1 MARDH
6 ARVNVSVWG
15 SSQFRGLSP
24 KAQHLYFALVTSP
37 GLSYVGVA
45 DWRPNR
51 LAALSEGWTARSV
64 EEAAK
69 ELEKARTVVIDR
81 DTEEALIRRWMKYD
95 GLINQP
101 RMAVSAANAYAATA
115 SARLRGVIVHEL
127 RRLRDEEP
135 DLKGWGQEKLQEVLN
150 EPSAPPPETPDLAQP
165 ELRLGPNQTSPTP
178 APAPSPTTSGS
189 RLVRS
194 VDSGDEDPRFAEF
207 YSEYPRRE
215 ARKKAAAAFSK
226 ALASGADPQK
236 IIDMAKVY
244 AQSVKDHERKHIALP
259 ASWLNGER
267 WDDEIE
273 LPPTGT
279 EGVPTI
285 WDQIQ
290 PRQNE
295 D

>member
-1 MARDH
+1 M
-6 ARVNVSVWG
+6 NVSVWA
-15 SSQFRGLSP
+15 SSQFRSLSP
-24 KAQHLYFALVTSP
+24 KAQHLYFVLVTSP
-37 GLSYVGVA
+37 DLSYAGVA
-45 DWRPNR
+45 DWRPGR

-150 EPSAPPPETPDLAQP
+150 EPSTPPPETPDLAQTEVP
-165 ELRLGPNQTSPTP
+165 LGPNQTSPTP
-178 APAPSPTTSGS
+178 APAPAPSTSGS
-189 RLVRS
+189 GHLRIA
-194 VDSGDEDPRFAEF
+194 DNGDENPSFAEF

-215 ARKKAAAAFSK
+215 ARKNASTAFSK
-226 ALASGADPQK
+226 AIAGGADPQTIIAKAK
-236 IIDMAKVY
+236 IY
-244 AQSVKDHERKHIALP
+244 AQAVKDHERKHIALP
-259 ASWLNGER
+259 ATWLNGER

-273 LPPTGT
+273 LPPTGS
-279 EGVPTI
+279 EGGPSI
-285 WDQIQ
+285 WDRIQ

-295 D
+295 G